1 MTGVP
6 CVNDHFTFIWP
17 PTSPADALNIC
28 IKIDAKP
35 PPVPI
40 CLHHL
45 AMSCLTELGFI
56 GLYQNFIGL
65 LGRQKT
71 SPHRPHVHRT
81 AALRKTCIG
90 PYGWCWVGIGCNF
103 SLGSLNVKFVELWLY
118 EDLKVY
124 HCILR
129 CWLPTSPICTCTWSF
144 WACFIFFRICIYTL
158 YNYIDEERNITTRH
172 LVVSRVQTQDPFR
185 LLLLQAVSF
194 LGMLYTW
201 CCPSLLEGK

>member
-6 CVNDHFTFIWP
+6 CVNDDFTFIWP

-45 AMSCLTELGFI
+45 AMSCLTELGVI

-71 SPHRPHVHRT
+71 SPHRPHCSPHRCASQDMHWT
-81 AALRKTCIG
+81 IRLMWVDIG
-90 PYGWCWVGIGCNF
+90 WHF

-129 CWLPTSPICTCTWSF
+129 CWLRTSPICTCTWSF
-144 WACFIFFRICIYTL
+144 WACFISFRICIL
-158 YNYIDEERNITTRH
+158 YIII
-172 LVVSRVQTQDPFR
+172 
-185 LLLLQAVSF
+185 
-194 LGMLYTW
+194 
-201 CCPSLLEGK
+201 